1 MPVKRSLKL
10 DGMLKANSFGSPK
23 ITRKKSA
30 ADYSPTTGTCQMS
43 PIASPTSSKE
53 QENRNGPS
61 NGKRKNLN
69 HLSIN
74 KRMESTMQDNEFMVL
89 LSKVEKSSEEFMEI
103 MQNALKGSKELEN
116 LIGIPHA
123 SCVFK
128 REMQKTKK
136 LMTNVIKQKLFKKK
150 NSGLPNKGQEEY
162 MWTIMLPLL
171 RLEETHSL

>member
-1 MPVKRSLKL
+1 
-10 DGMLKANSFGSPK
+10 
-23 ITRKKSA
+23 
-30 ADYSPTTGTCQMS
+30 MS

-103 MQNALKGSKELEN
+103 MQNLSSIQVCFFWHIIFHTSVTPLEKE
-116 LIGIPHA
+116 
-123 SCVFK
+123 
-128 REMQKTKK
+128 
-136 LMTNVIKQKLFKKK
+136 
-150 NSGLPNKGQEEY
+150 
-162 MWTIMLPLL
+162 
-171 RLEETHSL
+171 